1 MQHQKE
7 NSMITTDTLSALT
20 TAGGNVVGSHG
31 HKIGSIG
38 QIYVDDHTSEP
49 TWVTV
54 KTGLFGSNESFAPI
68 GSATQEENDL
78 VVP

>member
-1 MQHQKE
+1 MVP
-7 NSMITTDTLSALT
+7 T
-20 TAGGNVVGSHG
+20 G

-68 GSATQEENDL
+68 GSATQEGSDL
-78 VVP
+78 VVPYTKTPRTSHPTGT